1 MSTTTARRAADYD
14 GHRITVSADD
24 GTPIAVRTFGADD
37 AHLTVVFAHGHCL
50 RAESWSFLRDQL
62 LRHWGTVVGVADGV
76 GGYSGTV
83 VGGADG
89 VSGYSVGEA
98 DVRMVFYD
106 HRGHGESGVAHPS
119 TYTIDQLG
127 HDLDAVLRSVVPTGP
142 IILIGHSMGAMVTLA
157 YSRLFPA
164 TIGTRVVGVGLIAGA
179 ANGIT
184 EVGLGRFLNRRA
196 VNSLQVAVRR
206 APRLMQASKRL
217 SRRIFEPIAREANM
231 GTRRTNPRMVAVAA
245 AMMND
250 TPLLTMSTFL
260 ASLMTF
266 DETASLH
273 RLGGIPALVL
283 AGSAD
288 IVVPFAHSVV
298 LASHLAGSE
307 LVRLEGAGHS
317 VHLERA
323 EEVALSI
330 VALVDRVI
338 AAMQGHGPGY
348 ATAS

>member
-1 MSTTTARRAADYD
+1 MSTTTARGAADYD
-14 GHRITVSADD
+14 GHRMTVSADD

-37 AHLTVVFAHGHCL
+37 AQLTVVFAHGHCL

-62 LRHWGTVVGVADGV
+62 LRQLGMAA
-76 GGYSGTV
+76 GGAGKYSG
-83 VGGADG
+83 
-89 VSGYSVGEA
+89 S

-119 TYTIDQLG
+119 TYTIEQLG
-127 HDLDAVLRSVVPTGP
+127 RDLDAVLRSVVPTGP

-157 YSRLFPA
+157 YARLFPA

-196 VNSLQVAVRR
+196 VNSLQLAVLR

-231 GTRRTNPRMVAVAA
+231 GTKRTNPRMVAVAA
-245 AMMND
+245 AMMNE
-250 TPLLTMSTFL
+250 TPLLTMSSFL

-266 DETASLH
+266 DETAALH
-273 RLGGIPALVL
+273 HLGGIPALVL

-298 LASHLAGSE
+298 LASQLAGSE
-307 LVRLEGAGHS
+307 LVRLDGAGHS

-330 VALVDRVI
+330 VALVDRAI
-338 AAMQGHGPGY
+338 TAMHGNGPEY

>member
-1 MSTTTARRAADYD
+1 MSTTTARRAADHD

-37 AHLTVVFAHGHCL
+37 AQLTVVFAHGHCL
-50 RAESWSFLRDQL
+50 RTESWSFLRDQL
-62 LRHWGTVVGVADGV
+62 QRHWGTAT
-76 GGYSGTV
+76 GGAGEYSG
-83 VGGADG
+83 
-89 VSGYSVGEA
+89 S

-142 IILIGHSMGAMVTLA
+142 IVLIGHSMGAMVTLA

-164 TIGTRVVGVGLIAGA
+164 TIGTRVVGLCLIAGA

-196 VNSLQVAVRR
+196 VNSLQFAVLR

-217 SRRIFEPIAREANM
+217 SRRILEPITREANM

-250 TPLLTMSTFL
+250 TPLLTMSSFL
-260 ASLMTF
+260 TSMIAFDESASLQQ
-266 DETASLH
+266 
-273 RLGGIPALVL
+273 LGSIPALVL

-298 LASHLAGSE
+298 LASQLAGSQ

-323 EEVALSI
+323 EEVASSI

-338 AAMQGHGPGY
+338 GAIDGHGPGY

>member
-37 AHLTVVFAHGHCL
+37 AELTVVFAHGHCL
-50 RAESWSFLRDQL
+50 RTESWSFLRDQL
-62 LRHWGTVVGVADGV
+62 QRHWT
-76 GGYSGTV
+76 TN
-83 VGGADG
+83 
-89 VSGYSVGEA
+89 
-98 DVRMVFYD
+98 VRMVFYD

-127 HDLDAVLRSVVPTGP
+127 HDLDAVLRSVAPTGP
-142 IILIGHSMGAMVTLA
+142 IVLIGHSMGAMVTLA

-164 TIGTRVVGVGLIAGA
+164 TIGTRVVGLCLIAGA

-196 VNSLQVAVRR
+196 VNSLQFAVLR
-206 APRLMQASKRL
+206 APRFMQASKRL
-217 SRRIFEPIAREANM
+217 SRRILEPITREANM
-231 GTRRTNPRMVAVAA
+231 GSKRTNPRMVAVAA

-250 TPLLTMSTFL
+250 TPLLTMSSFL
-260 ASLMTF
+260 TSMMAF

-273 RLGGIPALVL
+273 QLGSIPALVL

-298 LASHLAGSE
+298 LASQLASSE

-323 EEVALSI
+323 EEVAVSI
-330 VALVDRVI
+330 VALVDRVM
-338 AAMQGHGPGY
+338 AAMDGRGPGY

>member
-1 MSTTTARRAADYD
+1 MSTTIARRAADYD

-37 AHLTVVFAHGHCL
+37 APLTIVFVHGHCL
-50 RAESWSFLRDQL
+50 RTESWSYLRDQL
-62 LRHWGTVVGVADGV
+62 LRQWGTVVGGADGA
-76 GGYSGTV
+76 GEYSGTV

-89 VSGYSVGEA
+89 ASEYRQQGA
-98 DVRMVFYD
+98 RMVFYD
-106 HRGHGESGVAHPS
+106 HRGHGESGVAHHS

-127 HDLDAVLRSVVPTGP
+127 HDLDAVLRAVVPTGP
-142 IILIGHSMGAMVTLA
+142 IVLVGHSMGAMVTLA

-164 TIGTRVVGVGLIAGA
+164 AIGTRVVGLGLIAGA

-184 EVGLGRFLNRRA
+184 EIGLARFLNRRA
-196 VNSLQVAVRR
+196 VNSLQVAVLR

-217 SRRIFEPIAREANM
+217 SRRIFVPIARAANT
-231 GTRRTNPRMVAVAA
+231 GTKRTNPRMVAVAA

-250 TPLLTMSTFL
+250 TPLLTMSSFL
-260 ASLMTF
+260 ASLITF
-266 DETASLH
+266 DESASLQ

-288 IVVPFAHSVV
+288 IVVPFTHSVV
-298 LASHLAGSE
+298 LASQLAGSQ

-323 EEVALSI
+323 DEVASYILG
-330 VALVDRVI
+330 LVDRVI
-338 AAMQGHGPGY
+338 TAMHGQGPEY